1 MSKLKVSFYRPILL
15 EKDEVKAYN
24 INIRIR
30 KEKLVLI
37 CPPIAGHL
45 LVVWAEGSSLRATQ
59 KSLAVVR
66 YDKAT

>member
-1 MSKLKVSFYRPILL
+1 VNFYRPILL

-30 KEKLVLI
+30 KEKLILR
-37 CPPIAGHL
+37 CPPIAEHL

-59 KSLAVVR
+59 MSLAVVR
-66 YDKAT
+66 SDKAT